1 MGDKGE
7 GRGPQKMGNV
17 IYGQPLYL
25 ILLFHQPNH
34 WIPRQSDVVAEELHL
49 YLNEDY
55 IILLLLFFLF
65 AKLKI

>member
-7 GRGPQKMGNV
+7 GRGPQKMVDV
-17 IYGQPLYL
+17 IDGQPPYL

-49 YLNEDY
+49 YLN
-55 IILLLLFFLF
+55 
-65 AKLKI
+65 